1 MDSEKVIKRD
11 NEYVLH
17 TYNRS
22 PIVLEKGHGLYAEG
36 PEGQKYLDFTSGI
49 GVNSLGYCDLAWAE
63 AVSQQAHKLQH
74 TSNLY
79 YTAPCGKLAKKLC
92 KRTGMSKVFFGNSG
106 AEANEGA
113 IKAARKYS
121 VDHYGKDRY
130 NVITLV
136 NSFHGRTLATLTA
149 TGQEVFHNYFGPF
162 NEGFQYVPAGDIEA
176 LRELVDRHT
185 CAVMMELI
193 QGEGGVMALD
203 PEYVQAV
210 RALCDEKDLVLI
222 VDEVQT
228 GVGRTGT
235 FLCCEHY
242 NLKPDIVTLAKGL
255 GGGLPIGAVLMN
267 EKVAEGMGP
276 GTHGSTF
283 GGNPVVCA
291 GANVV
296 VDRLDQSF
304 LAQVSERAVQLRTG
318 LAKLPHVKNISGI
331 GLMVGIE
338 FFDVQACGCAGCL
351 PRKRLAGAYRKDP
364 AASAAAA
371 DRLGTRG
378 RHGAGG
384 AGRGAGHDGADRSEG
399 AGMKNLL
406 KMSDLSPAE
415 LTHILDVADRLKAD
429 CKAGRTEPLLAGKS
443 VALLFSKA
451 STRTRTS
458 FEVGVYQMGGLGNYM
473 NTAELQAGRGEP
485 LRDTARVL
493 GRYYDCAVWRT
504 YRQRDLEEL
513 AELSGIPVING
524 LTDYAHPC
532 QVLADLMTIRERR
545 GTLAGLKL
553 CFVGDGSNMANSL
566 IVGGL
571 LAGMQVSCVCPPGYR
586 PGSRMC

>member
-17 TYNRS
+17 TYNRN
-22 PIVLEKGHGLYAEG
+22 PIALEKGHGLYAEG

-49 GVNSLGYCDLAWAE
+49 GVNSLGYCDLTWAE
-63 AVSQQAHKLQH
+63 AVSEQAHKLQH

-121 VDHYGKDRY
+121 FDHYGKGRDV
-130 NVITLV
+130 VITLV
-136 NSFHGRTLATLTA
+136 NSFHGRTIATLTA

-242 NLKPDIVTLAKGL
+242 NLQPDIVTLAKGL
-255 GGGLPIGAVLMN
+255 GGGLPIGAVVMN
-267 EKVAEGMGP
+267 QKVAAHMGP
-276 GTHGSTF
+276 GSHGSTF
-283 GGNPVVCA
+283 GGNPVCCA
-291 GANVV
+291 GALAV
-296 VDRLDQSF
+296 LDTMDEAF
-304 LAQVSERAVQLRTG
+304 LAQVRERAAQLRAG
-318 LAKLPHVKNISGI
+318 LAALPHVQQVSGL

-338 FFDVQACGCAGCL
+338 LADGIKAAEVRAACEREGLLVLTAKTRLRLLPPLILSEADVAKA
-351 PRKRLAGAYRKDP
+351 LA
-364 AASAAAA
+364 
-371 DRLGTRG
+371 
-378 RHGAGG
+378 
-384 AGRGAGHDGADRSEG
+384 
-399 AGMKNLL
+399 
-406 KMSDLSPAE
+406 
-415 LTHILDVADRLKAD
+415 ILDD
-429 CKAGRTEPLLAGKS
+429 
-443 VALLFSKA
+443 
-451 STRTRTS
+451 
-458 FEVGVYQMGGLGNYM
+458 
-473 NTAELQAGRGEP
+473 
-485 LRDTARVL
+485 VL
-493 GRYYDCAVWRT
+493 
-504 YRQRDLEEL
+504 
-513 AELSGIPVING
+513 SS
-524 LTDYAHPC
+524 
-532 QVLADLMTIRERR
+532 M
-545 GTLAGLKL
+545 
-553 CFVGDGSNMANSL
+553 
-566 IVGGL
+566 
-571 LAGMQVSCVCPPGYR
+571 
-586 PGSRMC
+586 